1 MEQVKNLKGRCLTI
15 TLYGNFS
22 CILFQMY
29 TNTAMQSFWH
39 CLRLNSHSMSFC
51 QGRKHFYKGLPLSCI
66 IIGWGKLSFSKMN
79 DYLSWN
85 PTIIDMEKYKYM
97 YMIFHGITSN
107 MYFSQWPTRM
117 NYRNGLLM
125 NENTTLVKSGI
136 SRDYIMLVIES

>member
-1 MEQVKNLKGRCLTI
+1 
-15 TLYGNFS
+15 
-22 CILFQMY
+22 
-29 TNTAMQSFWH
+29 
-39 CLRLNSHSMSFC
+39 
-51 QGRKHFYKGLPLSCI
+51 
-66 IIGWGKLSFSKMN
+66 MN

-136 SRDYIMLVIES
+136 SRDYVMLVIES